1 MRNKTFKVLII
12 VALCLLPLTAIKA
25 TGAKTGDNIYV
36 AKDEVMS
43 GNLYAAGQTVTIDGV
58 VGGDVIAAAQTINI
72 NGRVEGD
79 IIAVA
84 QDVTINGEVGGN
96 VRIAG
101 NSLTVNGTV
110 TRNVNSF
117 GANIVF
123 GSESRVGW
131 DVYLAGANIET
142 RGTID
147 GNLDGYAGKA
157 LITGKIGKNINLKLD
172 RGDDNQKLTIAPEAI
187 IGGDV
192 TYTSKNAASISE
204 KASVAGKV
212 AQQTP
217 PAKETNIFLMW
228 LCGKLFAIFA
238 AIVVGLFLVFFSKN
252 ITTKVIDKMEE
263 KPFKMLLPGLIF
275 MFILPPIA
283 LVLAF
288 TLIGIPMALI
298 ISTWWL
304 TSVYTAKIMAAILV
318 GKMIVQKISKKKQV
332 NLLIS
337 LILGVVICWL
347 LFAIPFVGWLLGLVA
362 IWLGLGGLWT
372 YASHQL
378 RNL

>member
-1 MRNKTFKVLII
+1 M
-12 VALCLLPLTAIKA
+12 
-25 TGAKTGDNIYV
+25 G
-36 AKDEVMS
+36 
-43 GNLYAAGQTVTIDGV
+43 GNLYAAGQTVTIDGTV
-58 VGGDVIAAAQTINI
+58 SGDVIAAAQTINI

-79 IIAVA
+79 IIVAA

-101 NSLTVNGTV
+101 NSLTINGTV
-110 TRNVNSF
+110 TRNVNAF
-117 GANIVF
+117 GANVVF
-123 GSESRVGW
+123 GSESLVGW
-131 DVYLAGANIET
+131 DVYLAGANIEA

-147 GNLDGYAGKA
+147 GNLDGWAGKA
-157 LITGKIGKNINLKLD
+157 LLMGKVGKNVNLKLD

-187 IGGDV
+187 IGGNV
-192 TYTSKNAASISE
+192 AYTSKNAAAISE
-204 KASVAGKV
+204 KANIAGEIT
-212 AQQTP
+212 QNTP
-217 PAKETNIFLMW
+217 TTKETNVFLMW
-228 LCGKLFAIFA
+228 LWGKLFAIFA
-238 AIVVGLFLVFFSKN
+238 AMVVGLFLIFFSKN
-252 ITTKVIDKMEE
+252 ITAKVLEKMEE
-263 KPFKMLLPGLIF
+263 KPLKMLLPGLIF

-318 GKMIVQKISKKKQV
+318 GKIIIQKINKKKKA

-337 LILGVVICWL
+337 LILGVILCWL
-347 LFAIPFVGWLLGLVA
+347 LFAIPFIGWLLGLVA
-362 IWLGLGGLWT
+362 IWFGLGGLWT
-372 YASHQL
+372 YASYQL